1 MISVPVFHYEQNFNV
16 FYSVEFVPLPLPH
29 LSNLCQGNAI
39 RFKIYCTVLFSGTGT
54 ASTKA
59 LKVNLTTS
67 FLVTGCRFT
76 VEPMLI
82 IMVN

>member
-16 FYSVEFVPLPLPH
+16 FYSVEIVPLPLPH
-29 LSNLCQGNAI
+29 LSNLCQGDAI

-54 ASTKA
+54 ASTKV
-59 LKVNLTTS
+59 LKVNLTS